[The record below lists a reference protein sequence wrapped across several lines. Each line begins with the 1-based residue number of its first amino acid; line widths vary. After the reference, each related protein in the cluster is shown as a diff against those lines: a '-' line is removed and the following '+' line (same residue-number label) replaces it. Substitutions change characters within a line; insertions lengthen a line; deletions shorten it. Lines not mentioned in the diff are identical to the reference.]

1 MAFQIFWKIPF
12 KSLRSGT
19 LYTVNIYKDGTLP
32 SGYPL
37 TLKGGAQP
45 FVTEEDSDDDMFA
58 PIRTQTGYLRFV
70 DDGKATNANNE
81 EVTFNWKDLI
91 PATDTARPVTLTHQ
105 SGGSTIVD
113 WQGFMQAQDFG
124 NTLYGNPQ
132 EREFPIQCVLSVTQG
147 TDINYQQTHI
157 QNFAYLLKQ
166 IVDSIP
172 SAQRPT
178 SFMIQGGADAQQ
190 WLLKQIDW
198 QNFVSEDGDGN
209 LTARYSMYDC
219 LEDMCRFW
227 GWTAR
232 TKGSTL
238 YLTMADDAT
247 TEPNWL
253 SLTYANLT
261 TMTGG
266 TAAGT
271 TDGTFNTATLTG
283 DIFANTSQNDY
294 VQRGHN
300 KAVVIANAGNGN
312 TDVDLN
318 IKNLINSEHDQGWK
332 LPFINSNGESVYIT
346 NDLYNFTLPKLVG
359 STLSS
364 TYGSFARMNIVT
376 SANNSGSETSLIR
389 IKKTAPNNFGTNND
403 PYVSLESVYHHGF
416 GDGYIELKGDIYRNG
431 DIFKD
436 YEEDGRHYAGG
447 KTMWMRLGIGKT
459 RNSAYW
465 WTSNIQG
472 GGAWV
477 GLTTP
482 DVMYFKCTI
491 GNRDNKLRV
500 LTPGGTYAW
509 ISKIPVDA
517 NISGKIFIDFLGSDD
532 LSDVNGEKSFDISDF
547 ELTFTRNEE
556 YLDYLG
562 ITKDERQNTREYNAS
577 NSNNVRSEFN
587 ADCIYASDNNML
599 FGYGVIMNA
608 NGSYFKGFQYV
619 EHGSLVYPEQHLAN
633 RVVNYWQE
641 ARRRFEV
648 ELRSNT
654 IADITPKHKTTIDGT
669 TGYPIAISHDW
680 RDDITKLTILEL

>member
-1 MAFQIFWKIPF
+1 MNNYSITF
-12 KSLRSGT
+12 KSLRAGT
-19 LYTVNIYKDGTLP
+19 VYTVNIGGGTGEP
-32 SGYPL
+32 IPL
-37 TLKGGAQP
+37 KPGAQP

-70 DDGKATNANNE
+70 DDGKATNTNNE

-147 TDINYQQTHI
+147 TDINYQQTAI

-178 SFMIQGGADAQQ
+178 QFMIQGGADAQA

-219 LEDMCRFW
+219 MEDMCRFW

-253 SLTYANLT
+253 WLSYLNLT
-261 TMTGG
+261 VMAGG

-271 TDGTFNTATLTG
+271 TTDTFDTATLTG

-300 KAVVIANAGNGN
+300 KAVVTADTNRGDDDIINVFDSDCIKAMQ
-312 TDVDLN
+312 DLG
-318 IKNLINSEHDQGWK
+318 IHSSAVHGV
-332 LPFINSNGESVYIT
+332 FYT
-346 NDLYNFTLPKLVG
+346 NDLLSVQRNFWNLTCREGYASLNIG
-359 STLSS
+359 QIG
-364 TYGSFARMNIVT
+364 YGNDAQKINV
-376 SANNSGSETSLIR
+376 IR
-389 IKKTAPNNFGTNND
+389 IKKTGGTSVTPFVTMETVYEHNFSAGFLMLFGTTYRYADKYLD
-403 PYVSLESVYHHGF
+403 PYMDFSIGRSFMFARIGIGSDRENAKWW
-416 GDGYIELKGDIYRNG
+416 DGYT
-431 DIFKD
+431 
-436 YEEDGRHYAGG
+436 
-447 KTMWMRLGIGKT
+447 KTWRDTVIHTRIGIG
-459 RNSAYW
+459 NDI
-465 WTSNIQG
+465 N
-472 GGAWV
+472 
-477 GLTTP
+477 
-482 DVMYFKCTI
+482 
-491 GNRDNKLRV
+491 
-500 LTPGGTYAW
+500 
-509 ISKIPVDA
+509 
-517 NISGKIFIDFLGSDD
+517 FIDKKDEYPFWYFDPEPGNPDNWWATNILTIDGMKGKLFIDLLGTDNDRVSQID
-532 LSDVNGEKSFDISDF
+532 GERSF
-547 ELTFTRNEE
+547 ELCDFNVTFQRNAGVTN
-556 YLDYLG
+556 Y
-562 ITKDERQNTREYNAS
+562 NTPSDQHRVESIDRPTDFAYKATNG
-577 NSNNVRSEFN
+577 NSVRSEWN
-587 ADCIYASDNNML
+587 ADCIYATENACK
-599 FGYGVIMNA
+599 FCYGEIFNA
-608 NGSYFKGFQYV
+608 D
-619 EHGSLVYPEQHLAN
+619 GSLITAVPFGSNDERPEQHLAN
-633 RVVNYWQE
+633 RVVNYW
-641 ARRRFEV
+641 ATSKRRLEV
-648 ELRSNT
+648 ELRTNAV
-654 IADITPKHKTTIDGT
+654 ADITPKYKTTIDGT